1 MQSFSSQVICV
12 MYLSWN
18 IAYTSS
24 NNVCVCILCLCVCV
38 CVCVRRNNMS
48 CDGKVE
54 FPLDE
59 KIRLVE
65 MLVFCG

>member
-1 MQSFSSQVICV
+1 M
-12 MYLSWN
+12 
-18 IAYTSS
+18 
-24 NNVCVCILCLCVCV
+24 CVCAYCVCVCV